1 MLHVVMVTVT
11 SPTIIYS
18 SYICFCLTIWQI
30 MHSSVCQ
37 GNIQHLP
44 NLIMNSVTQNYIID
58 LHFVW
63 VLKTATNISCFIKP
77 SFNTTAVVSTYH
89 GGFNMHQQLGVDLGE
104 GAWNPPPPPPISFI
118 HRMDGN
124 VLFKY

>member
-1 MLHVVMVTVT
+1 
-11 SPTIIYS
+11 
-18 SYICFCLTIWQI
+18 

-63 VLKTATNISCFIKP
+63 VLKTAMNISCFIKP

-89 GGFNMHQQLGVDLGE
+89 GGLNMHQQLGVDLGE
-104 GAWNPPPPPPISFI
+104 GAWTPPPPYLLYTEWKEMFYLNIKLKNIFI
-118 HRMDGN
+118 CGYKEIELQR
-124 VLFKY
+124 